1 MKHLKKFNE
10 ELNPSTYIIDGQ
22 ETRGDKL
29 NEDGG
34 TYGNIEYIIKGGV
47 KWINSKDLA
56 KWILGPNGVDYDTF
70 QEWLTQ
76 VANAGG

>member
-1 MKHLKKFNE
+1 MKHLKTFN
-10 ELNPSTYIIDGQ
+10 DGQ

-34 TYGNIEYIIKGGV
+34 TYGNNIEYIIKGGV